1 MADEI
6 GNNAAGLISNAD
18 TEGLKQLVATL
29 LGDDSRQNMAPA
41 SLLVIS
47 TLVSQQVD
55 GFCGTAGA
63 SAPTLSQEAIQ
74 ELPEFICS
82 TIKVHP
88 LKTTFDE
95 SDYVCRFAI
104 FNYNKE
110 CNDYKCAAE
119 SLCNLNLD
127 STVKRYTVEQKS
139 DILVTCAEAFLQ
151 DEANDSAEMMCA
163 KAARL
168 ISDVENNTALL
179 LRFRVIRAKVDDA
192 NRKFVE
198 AARQYH
204 ELSNTV
210 VLKIPTDEKLQ
221 LLGLAVTC
229 AVLGRAGPQRSRI
242 LGLLYKDDRLKD
254 LASINGYKSH
264 SSVLT
269 KMYTE
274 RLLFTDELTT
284 FEQSLAAHQRAI
296 TSEGWTIVEKAVIE
310 HNMLAASHVYDNITF
325 SQLASLLRLDQAQAE
340 KVAAKMVTEG
350 RLEASI
356 DQTEELLKFASD
368 TMPLQS
374 WDHRIRDVCSLVTD
388 TVDKLTL
395 RSPRLAA
402 DASMDVE
409 AEG

>member
-1 MADEI
+1 MAEE
-6 GNNAAGLISNAD
+6 ARLKAQGLISNAD
-18 TEGLKQLVATL
+18 AEGLKQLIHSTL
-29 LGDDSRQNMAPA
+29 SNDSRQNTAPA
-41 SLLVIS
+41 AILAIC
-47 TLVSQQVD
+47 TLISQQVD
-55 GFCGTAGA
+55 AFCGIPGAG
-63 SAPTLSQEAIQ
+63 SPTLSQEAIQ
-74 ELPEFICS
+74 ELPEYICS
-82 TIKVHP
+82 TIKSHP

-95 SDYVCRFAI
+95 TDYVARYAV

-110 CNDYKCAAE
+110 CNDFKCAAE

-127 STVKRYTVEQKS
+127 STVKRYTVEQKT

-210 VLKIPTDEKLQ
+210 ILNIPTDEKLQ

-242 LGLLYKDDRLKD
+242 LGLIYKDDRLKD
-254 LASINGYKSH
+254 LGSISGYKSH
-264 SSVLT
+264 TSVLT

-284 FEQSLAAHQRAI
+284 FEESLAAHQRAI

-310 HNMLAASHVYDNITF
+310 HNMLAASHVYDNINF
-325 SQLASLLRLDQAQAE
+325 SQLAAILRLDQAQAE

-350 RLEASI
+350 RLMATI
-356 DQTEELLKFASD
+356 DQTEELLMFASD
-368 TMPLQS
+368 TRPLQS
-374 WDHRIRDVCSLVTD
+374 WDDRIRDVCSLVTD
-388 TVDKLTL
+388 TVDKITL
-395 RSPRLAA
+395 RSPRLV
-402 DASMDVE
+402 DATMDVE